1 MKSDTLFFAALFLT
15 GTGLWTR
22 IAIQGFELGLLS
34 AVIEWSM
41 NEPCKRKGTFSP
53 QPAQPWSATGILI
66 DRT

>member
-34 AVIEWSM
+34 AAIEWSM
-41 NEPCKRKGTFSP
+41 NRVRGGARFLLNPLSP
-53 QPAQPWSATGILI
+53 GRST
-66 DRT
+66 